1 MANLSFND
9 KDRQV
14 RLFEETT
21 RACRQSLSPEAL
33 GALTRIMA
41 RFFDFA
47 GQRGGW
53 VAR

>member
-1 MANLSFND
+1 MHNHSLTE
-9 KDRQV
+9 KDQQV

-21 RACRQSLSPEAL
+21 RACRELLSPEAL
-33 GALTRIMA
+33 GALARIMA
-41 RFFDFA
+41 RFFDLA